1 MLVRTYYQLLTEL
14 SLTNSAFEN
23 IQHLNL
29 LSRFPGKVKEANTF
43 IILQLKLPAL
53 SVMI

>member
-14 SLTNSAFEN
+14 SLTNSEFEN